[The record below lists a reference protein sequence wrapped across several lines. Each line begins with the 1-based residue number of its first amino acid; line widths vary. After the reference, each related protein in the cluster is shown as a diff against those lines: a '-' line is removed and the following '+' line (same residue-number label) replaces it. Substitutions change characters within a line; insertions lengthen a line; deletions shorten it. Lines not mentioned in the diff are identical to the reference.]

1 MIGSKRLKIVVCVI
15 AVLCCAVYLTGCTAG
30 TVVATNPIITS
41 PVLGAI
47 YTDVKAPLAV
57 GSPGSGADLLKGEAT
72 AVSVLGLIASGDAS
86 IRAAALAG
94 GITEVHYVD
103 YHSENFLGIYA
114 KFTVYVYGKRVND
127 TSDLKSLDLSLPPT
141 DAKSQAPPPAPTV
154 DELLLKTLS
163 PNPSYPTFDMNL
175 EFQTDL
181 DNQKFTEGLRA
192 AFLNHGRILAPNA
205 YIFVRKKEDGDWL
218 IFDSRHEQV
227 FLVKKGGG
235 KLTVITQTYVSS
247 SR

>member
-1 MIGSKRLKIVVCVI
+1 MKVFVSLLVIGFMF
-15 AVLCCAVYLTGCTAG
+15 LCLTGCGAY
-30 TVVATNPIITS
+30 VASPITRG
-41 PVLGAI
+41 LF
-47 YTDVKAPLAV
+47 TDVTGTLLVEEPSKVLD
-57 GSPGSGADLLKGEAT
+57 ADAFGEAS
-72 AVSVLGLIASGDAS
+72 AQSILGLIASGDAS
-86 IRAAALAG
+86 VRTAAKNGRIGEIYL
-94 GITEVHYVD
+94 VD
-103 YHSENFLGIYA
+103 YHSQNVLGIYA

-127 TSDLKSLDLSLPPT
+127 TSDLKSLDLSHDTSDLKSLDLSLPPT
-141 DAKSQAPPPAPTV
+141 EAKSQAPPLAPTV

-163 PNPSYPTFDMNL
+163 PNPSYPTFDVDL

-205 YIFVRKKEDGDWL
+205 YISVRKTEDGDWL

-227 FLVKKGGG
+227 FLVKKGGE